1 MSDGHEA
8 PWWRHAVVYEVY
20 PRSFADGNGD
30 GEGDLRGLRDR
41 LPYLKRLGVDGIWVA
56 PWYPSPMAD
65 GGYDVSDYED
75 IHPRYGDLAE
85 ADAFVREA
93 HELGLKVIVDIVP
106 NHTSDQHPWFRA
118 ALAAGPGSP
127 ERARY
132 LFRDGKGPDGSEP
145 PNNWISCFGG
155 GAWTRITEPDGT
167 PGQWYL
173 HTFAEEQPDLD
184 WTDTAVLESF
194 DDILRFWFDRG
205 VDGLRVDAAPA
216 LGKAEG
222 LPDADYKGDYRFLTL
237 EWEGNPH
244 WDVDEVH
251 DVFRRWRG
259 VSDTYDGDR
268 VFVAEAVVNGSARLS
283 NYLRPDEMHTAFNF
297 PYMKA
302 AWDAAALRE
311 VIDSTLDTLAPIG
324 VPATWVL
331 SSHDE
336 IRLVTR
342 YGRPTTSSAHFSDGE
357 GEVSDVA
364 LGTRRARA
372 AALLMLALPG
382 GAYIYQGD
390 ELGLPNVDDL
400 PDEVLQDPVFKRTNG
415 EMRGR
420 DGCRVPLPWSGT
432 APPYGFSPDG
442 VEPWL
447 PQPESWAALTVEAQQ
462 ADPASMLSLYQ
473 QALALR
479 HELPELRSD
488 AFGWREAADGVL
500 HFDRGPGFRC
510 VVNLSGEPLSLDGA
524 RVLLAS
530 EPVEDGALPHDA
542 AAWLG

>member
-1 MSDGHEA
+1 MTDGHVA

-41 LPYLKRLGVDGIWVA
+41 LPYLKDLGVDGIWVA

-93 HELGLKVIVDIVP
+93 HDLGLKVIVDIVP
-106 NHTSDQHPWFRA
+106 NHTSDQHPWFLA
-118 ALAAGPGSP
+118 ALAAAPGSP

-155 GAWTRITEPDGT
+155 GAWTRISEPDGT

-184 WTDTAVLESF
+184 WTDDAVLESF

-336 IRLVTR
+336 VRLVSR

-357 GEVSDVA
+357 GEVSDIA

-432 APPYGFSPDG
+432 TSPYGFSPDG

-447 PQPESWAALTVEAQQ
+447 PQPDSWAGLSAEAQQ

-488 AFGWREAADGVL
+488 TFGWRESAEGVL
-500 HFDRGPGFRC
+500 HFDRGAGFRC
-510 VVNLSGEPLSLDGA
+510 VVNISGAPLPLDGA
-524 RVLLAS
+524 RVLLSS